1 MYTNSHD
8 TALMRQGA
16 TVGYATSGSAA
27 EHKRTLVRRLRARLI
42 LCLIATAVAIP
53 ALILSAP
60 DHLIIFMVAAAVV
73 ALAALAV
80 CGTALQYDGPP
91 EQGNVR
97 ISAQLAHDLTPQ
109 MRDKL
114 FLARQDEDPRV
125 LEEVIRYFEDQKE
138 TERKKAVAGSVQKIL
153 EKEHPT
159 SRRNP

>member
-16 TVGYATSGSAA
+16 KVGYATPGSAA
-27 EHKRTLVRRLRARLI
+27 EHKRTLVRRLRTRLI

-60 DHLIIFMVAAAVV
+60 DHLIIFMVAAAVA
-73 ALAALAV
+73 ALAVLAV

-91 EQGNVR
+91 AQGNVL

-114 FLARQDEDPRV
+114 FLARQNNDPRV
-125 LEEVIRYFEDQKE
+125 LEEVIRHFEAE
-138 TERKKAVAGSVQKIL
+138 LKKAVADDVQKIL
-153 EKEHPT
+153 EEGHPA
-159 SRRNP
+159 

>member
-8 TALMRQGA
+8 TALMRQGS
-16 TVGYATSGSAA
+16 TVGYATPGSAA
-27 EHKRTLVRRLRARLI
+27 EHKRTLVRRLRTRLI

-73 ALAALAV
+73 ALATLAAYSAV
-80 CGTALQYDGPP
+80 IQYDRPP
-91 EQGNVR
+91 VQGNVR
-97 ISAQLAHDLTPQ
+97 VSTQLAHDLTEQ

-125 LEEVIRYFEDQKE
+125 LEEVIRYFEDQNE
-138 TERKKAVAGSVQKIL
+138 AERKKAVVGSVQKIL
-153 EKEHPT
+153 KKGRPA
-159 SRRNP
+159 